1 MANFTGKNICS
12 TFNSILNI
20 GSCDQDQCCL
30 PLNDQIIVTDG
41 IGNDSALC
49 LGRAANGITVNGS
62 ICGNNIV
69 KGQDLCSTNSICG
82 NTVNTTCGIVA
93 GDFIQAKGDLF
104 AGATGNA
111 CFSVCGSTGLTFAKG
126 KVNIASNESNST
138 VNLTVCGI
146 STFSN
151 EIRSCG
157 DVVAFYSSDCR
168 LKDDL
173 NVICNTQSI
182 VNSLTGYSFAW
193 NEESN
198 REGNDLG
205 VIAQDVQEV
214 LPSIVKERDNG
225 YLAVD
230 YIKLIPVLIE
240 EVKRLNAEVE
250 ELKNIQSF

>member
-1 MANFTGKNICS
+1 MSDFRGCEICGTFKSIINIGNLDNDILTPGNRCTVRDSTGGASAIQLGVQGEGVCIQGPSGINGNTTITGLACINGNTEIIGTGQVTGTFSSGCATLNGADVNGNGLNVLTDKLNVTNICTS
-12 TFNSILNI
+12 TTN
-20 GSCDQDQCCL
+20 
-30 PLNDQIIVTDG
+30 PTRV
-41 IGNDSALC
+41 
-49 LGRAANGITVNGS
+49 AA
-62 ICGNNIV
+62 
-69 KGQDLCSTNSICG
+69 DLCVTG
-82 NTVNTTCGIVA
+82 NLNVDGCIT
-93 GDFIQAKGDLF
+93 
-104 AGATGNA
+104 AGA
-111 CFSVCGSTGLTFAKG
+111 
-126 KVNIASNESNST
+126 
-138 VNLTVCGI
+138 
-146 STFSN
+146 
-151 EIRSCG
+151 
-157 DVVAFYSSDCR
+157 DVIAFYSSDCR

-182 VNSLTGYSFAW
+182 VNSLTGYSFTW
-193 NEESN
+193 NEESD